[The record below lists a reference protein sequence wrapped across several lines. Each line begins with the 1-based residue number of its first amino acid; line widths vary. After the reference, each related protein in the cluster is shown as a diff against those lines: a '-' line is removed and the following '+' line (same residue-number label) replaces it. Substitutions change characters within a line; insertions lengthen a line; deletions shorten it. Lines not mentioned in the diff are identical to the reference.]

1 MTDTI
6 IVRHD
11 SGSRFT
17 ATTEG
22 YTAVAGKGDPD
33 KGGEDGM
40 SPGKLFAAALGM
52 CVGVTLVAYC
62 ENHGRPCQGLT
73 IEVVREN
80 SEDGKR
86 AKSVRLNVKVPYEL
100 SEKDQRVLTRVAD
113 RCYVTQSIVGGMEID
128 VAISSEV
135 AAS

>member
-6 IVRHD
+6 IVTHD
-11 SGSRFT
+11 SGRRFT

-33 KGGEDGM
+33 KGGQDGM

-52 CVGVTLVAYC
+52 CVGVTLLAYC
-62 ENHGRPCQGLT
+62 ESHGRRCQGLT

-80 SEDGKR
+80 TEDGKR
-86 AKSVRLNVKVPYEL
+86 AKSVKLNVKVPYEL
-100 SEKDQRVLTRVAD
+100 SEKDGRVLERVAH
-113 RCYVTQSIVGGMEID
+113 RCYVTQSIIGGMQID
-128 VAISSEV
+128 VVI
-135 AAS
+135 ASGEDTA